1 MKQLLIHLFWF
12 VLTVMVLVWLVAFLL
27 LTFLPEQRLTAYELR
42 SAWLDQLYDHQRPS
56 HLTAFRA
63 GNTRYSHVNGI
74 LFQETSPVLKT
85 TEKPVGAVL
94 IGQQQLIAMKNQL
107 WIFQENDQRMNQLSV
122 PFESAITIRKVGL
135 HYGLPVLKTTQGMW
149 RGDPETW
156 DWEAVELFGVS
167 WSEPVSAPTE
177 LIGKT
182 DRRVTLKQLLN
193 DVLSGRIML
202 PRELSH

>member
-1 MKQLLIHLFWF
+1 MRAKQLFIHLLWF
-12 VLTVMVLVWLVAFLL
+12 VVTMIVLVWLAAFLL
-27 LTFLPEQRLTAYELR
+27 LTFLPEQRLTGYELR
-42 SAWLDQLYDHQRPS
+42 AAWLNQRYDHQMSS

-63 GNTRYSHVNGI
+63 GNTRYSHVNGV
-74 LFQETSPVLKT
+74 LFQETSAVLKA

-107 WIFQENDQRMNQLSV
+107 WAFQEKGQQMKQLSM
-122 PFESAITIRKVGL
+122 PFESEVSIRKVGL

-156 DWEAVELFGVS
+156 SWEAVELFGVS

-177 LIGKT
+177 LIAKT

-193 DVLSGRIML
+193 DVISGRILL
-202 PRELSH
+202 PRD

>member
-1 MKQLLIHLFWF
+1 MRAKQLFIHLLWF
-12 VLTVMVLVWLVAFLL
+12 VLTVIVVVWLAAFLL
-27 LTFLPEQRLTAYELR
+27 LTFLPEQQLTSYELR
-42 SAWLDQLYDHQRPS
+42 AAWLNQRYEHQRHSP
-56 HLTAFRA
+56 LTAFRA
-63 GNTRYSHVNGI
+63 GNTRYSYVDGV

-94 IGQQQLIAMKNQL
+94 IGQQQLIAMKNKL
-107 WIFQENDQRMNQLSV
+107 WVFQESGQQMRQLSM

-156 DWEAVELFGVS
+156 QWEAVELFGVS

-177 LIGKT
+177 LIAKT

-193 DVLSGRIML
+193 DIITGRILL
-202 PRELSH
+202 PRD